1 MSSPFSGGCL
11 CGAIRFECHGSP
23 IAAVFCHCRNC
34 QKAHAAPFAA
44 LVLVPPGSIELVA
57 GEPKRHHMVADS
69 GAAIFREF
77 CGQCGTHLFSGG
89 AAFPQFKSLMIVVLD
104 DPAAISPVA
113 HVWTVRAPVKFS
125 PGAPVRFSP
134 SDCDRNPG
142 FFYFRSASIYFDLL
156 LSGCCVQPSST
167 DGCRLLSISPNS
179 SI

>member
-113 HVWTVRAPVKFS
+113 HVWTEHLIKWACVDDGLP
-125 PGAPVRFSP
+125 RFSK
-134 SDCDRNPG
+134 
-142 FFYFRSASIYFDLL
+142 
-156 LSGCCVQPSST
+156 QPEMAELERLWSERL
-167 DGCRLLSISPNS
+167 DGPA
-179 SI
+179 